1 MKYQGII
8 DKMKLEDKVA
18 LCSGAG
24 FWSTKRYDEYG
35 IPSIW
40 MNDGPHGLRKQADEE
55 DHLGIS
61 KSRPSTCF
69 PAACA
74 TSSSWDRDLIYEMG
88 IALGNECL
96 QEQTNILLGPGIN
109 IKRNPLCG
117 RNFEYF
123 SEDPFLAGELATQW
137 ILAVQSKGVA
147 VSLKHFA
154 ANSQENQRLTSDSV
168 VDERALREIYLSA
181 FEIAVKNAKPKTIMC
196 AYNLLN
202 GTYCSDN
209 KYLLTD
215 ILRQEWG
222 FDGVVISD
230 WGATNDRVE
239 GFKAGMD
246 LEMPGSNGH
255 FDKSVIEAVRS
266 GRLSESDIDISV
278 DRLLTLIF
286 DTVNIEKGQY
296 DLEAHHQLARKV
308 ARESAVLLKNDDSIL
323 PIKNNVKLALIGDL
337 ANDIRYQGSGSS
349 RINPTKLSNFVDGF
363 KEYNADFRFY
373 KGYENSK
380 ANMELMIEAA
390 NAAKQADIAIV
401 VAGLPDD
408 FESEGFDRTLL
419 DMPESHNALINEVAA
434 QNKNTIVVLLGGA
447 PVTMPWLSKVKA
459 VVNMYLPG
467 QAGGLAAADIIFG
480 TANPSGK
487 LAETYPACYSD
498 VVCSDTY
505 GVNPK
510 QALYSESIFVGYR
523 YYDKANKNVLFPF
536 GFGLSYTSFSY
547 SDFKVIGEFPNIKV
561 CVTVKN
567 TGNYDGAEVV
577 QLYVGKPQDG
587 VFCPQKELKGFEKV
601 WLKKGERATVDI
613 SLDDRAFSYY
623 NVQNKEWIVQS
634 GTYSIMLGSSSR
646 DIYYTHQISS
656 DISTHQDDSIMQ
668 IDSTTME
675 SIARQKVFSC
685 QEGIASQDCISSQAD
700 SYAQNSSAATVTAI
714 EQDTPSWYYS
724 LDGRPTRQ
732 DFSKLLSRTIE
743 PYKEKVKGQF
753 DMSSSI
759 AEMRDSGLAMRL
771 FYKIIELY
779 LGKHNG
785 GVDYSNPNFKMM
797 MESTV
802 TVPLKS
808 MILLSGGLIN
818 AKRAKAILNIGNGHF
833 FKGIAQLMRIIN

>member
-246 LEMPGSNGH
+246 LEMPGSDGH

-266 GRLSESDIDISV
+266 GRLSESDIDKSV

-308 ARESAVLLKNDDSIL
+308 ARESAVLLKNDNSIL
-323 PIKNNVKLALIGDL
+323 PIKNNVKIALIGDL

-349 RINPTKLSNFVDGF
+349 RINPTKLSNFLDGF
-363 KEYNADFRFY
+363 KDYNADFVYY

-380 ANMELMIEAA
+380 PNMELMIEAA

-408 FESEGFDRTLL
+408 FESEGFDRTSL

-434 QNKNTIVVLLGGA
+434 QNKNTIVMLLGGA

-523 YYDKANKNVLFPF
+523 YYDKANKSVLFPF

-547 SDFKVIGEFPNIKV
+547 SDFKVIGEFPKIKV

-646 DIYYTHQISS
+646 DIYYTYQVSS
-656 DISTHQDDSIMQ
+656 DDSIMQ
-668 IDSTTME
+668 KDSAIMG
-675 SIARQKVFSC
+675 SISS

>member
-24 FWSTKRYDEYG
+24 FWSTKKYDEYG

-96 QEQTNILLGPGIN
+96 QEQSNILLGPGIN

-154 ANSQENQRLTSDSV
+154 ANSQENQRLTSDSI
-168 VDERALREIYLSA
+168 VDERALREIYLAA
-181 FEIAVKNAKPKTIMC
+181 FETAVKNAKPKTIMC

-255 FDKSVIEAVRS
+255 FDKIVIDAVKS
-266 GRLSESDIDISV
+266 GRLSESDIDKSV

-286 DTVNIEKGQY
+286 DTVNIEKAQY

-323 PIKNNVKLALIGDL
+323 PIKNNVKIALIGDL

-349 RINPTKLSNFVDGF
+349 RINPTKLSNFLDGF
-363 KEYNADFRFY
+363 KEYNADFIYY

-380 ANMELMIEAA
+380 PNMELMIEAA

-408 FESEGFDRTLL
+408 FESEGFDRTSL

-434 QNKNTIVVLLGGA
+434 QNENTIVVLLGGA

-487 LAETYPACYSD
+487 LAETYPTCYSD

-510 QALYSESIFVGYR
+510 QALYSESIYVGYR

-547 SDFKVIGEFPNIKV
+547 SDFKVIGELPNIKV
-561 CVTVKN
+561 SVTVKN
-567 TGNYDGAEVV
+567 TGNYDGAEVI

-601 WLKKGERATVDI
+601 WLKKGEQATVDI

-646 DIYYTHQISS
+646 DIYFNHQISS
-656 DISTHQDDSIMQ
+656 DIIRDQDERMGSI
-668 IDSTTME
+668 S
-675 SIARQKVFSC
+675 S

-700 SYAQNSSAATVTAI
+700 SYAQNSRAPKVTTI
-714 EQDTPSWYYS
+714 EQDTPSWYFT

-732 DFSKLLSRTIE
+732 DFSKLLSRTIV

-833 FKGIAQLMRIIN
+833 FKGIAQLMGIIN